1 MTQNFDPKSKC
12 RPQWYFSAQKSCQ
25 AFLKDKSSEGGG
37 SNSCPTCPKFLVR
50 GMHCLLYSS
59 LQVSSPKSVGAEK
72 IILQQPFRSIRG
84 CD

>member
-37 SNSCPTCPKFLVR
+37 GQQQLSYLSQISCEGNALFV
-50 GMHCLLYSS
+50 
-59 LQVSSPKSVGAEK
+59 V
-72 IILQQPFRSIRG
+72 QQPAG
-84 CD
+84 QQP

>member
-37 SNSCPTCPKFLVR
+37 AATAVLLVPNFL
-50 GMHCLLYSS
+50 
-59 LQVSSPKSVGAEK
+59 
-72 IILQQPFRSIRG
+72 
-84 CD
+84 